1 MLDHYDSMKFYF
13 DYINSKFD
21 NNVNLYKIRSWTEI
35 SKQIYE
41 LEVSNISTDIEKLKR
56 RKELLVSILGYHIYY
71 PKNMALLCLYNVANS
86 NNKVLFEL
94 ENFKKELRKRYV
106 YNTDKHFLRIHEE
119 NLPNYSESL
128 KNIDLNL
135 ISADYMVLSNNQE
148 LCDDTF
154 SMIYFN
160 KLHFPDPNIN
170 AINKEIQILNQ
181 NGIINNKNLV
191 RRLNL

>member
-71 PKNMALLCLYNVANS
+71 PKIWHY
-86 NNKVLFEL
+86 
-94 ENFKKELRKRYV
+94 YV
-106 YNTDKHFLRIHEE
+106 I
-119 NLPNYSESL
+119 
-128 KNIDLNL
+128 
-135 ISADYMVLSNNQE
+135 
-148 LCDDTF
+148 
-154 SMIYFN
+154 
-160 KLHFPDPNIN
+160 
-170 AINKEIQILNQ
+170 
-181 NGIINNKNLV
+181 
-191 RRLNL
+191 